1 MRLTSLPYV
10 VSPTQLELAVYRV
23 GVYISGE
30 FVRFYSMSDAQG

>member
-10 VSPTQLELAVYRV
+10 VSPTRLELVVYRV
-23 GVYISGE
+23 YVYGE